1 MQDHERFRI
10 EDVAEDGKPTA
21 PEVVAT
27 KFGEDNLDVSTF
39 LNNSGEGDPL
49 FTGVDNLFEVEGVAF
64 REGEGDA
71 LCNRE
76 DDRSGEV
83 HVI

>member
-1 MQDHERFRI
+1 MDPHVRDEEKEELIQGVIR
-10 EDVAEDGKPTA
+10 
-21 PEVVAT
+21 
-27 KFGEDNLDVSTF
+27 GEDNLDVSTF

-49 FTGVDNLFEVEGVAF
+49 FTGIDNLFEVEGVAF

-76 DDRSGEV
+76 EDRSGEV

>member
-1 MQDHERFRI
+1 MDPHDRDE
-10 EDVAEDGKPTA
+10 EKE
-21 PEVVAT
+21 EVIQGVIR
-27 KFGEDNLDVSTF
+27 GEENLDVSTF

-49 FTGVDNLFEVEGVAF
+49 FAGRDDLFEVEGDAF
-64 REGEGDA
+64 REGEGDD

>member
-1 MQDHERFRI
+1 MDPHVRDEEKEELIQGVIR
-10 EDVAEDGKPTA
+10 
-21 PEVVAT
+21 
-27 KFGEDNLDVSTF
+27 GEENLDVSTF

-49 FTGVDNLFEVEGVAF
+49 FFGRDDLFEVEGDAF
-64 REGEGDA
+64 CKGEGDA
-71 LCNRE
+71 FCNLE

>member
-1 MQDHERFRI
+1 MDPHDRDEEKEELIQGVIR
-10 EDVAEDGKPTA
+10 
-21 PEVVAT
+21 
-27 KFGEDNLDVSTF
+27 GEENLDVSTF

-49 FTGVDNLFEVEGVAF
+49 FTRVDNLFEVEGVAF

-71 LCNRE
+71 LCDRKY
-76 DDRSGEV
+76 DRSGEV

>member
-1 MQDHERFRI
+1 MDPHVRDEEKEELIQGVIRE
-10 EDVAEDGKPTA
+10 EE
-21 PEVVAT
+21 
-27 KFGEDNLDVSTF
+27 NLDVSTF

-49 FTGVDNLFEVEGVAF
+49 FAGRDDLFEVEGDAF
-64 REGEGDA
+64 HEGEGDA
-71 LCNRE
+71 WYDQE

>member
-1 MQDHERFRI
+1 MDPHVRDEEKEELIQGVIR
-10 EDVAEDGKPTA
+10 
-21 PEVVAT
+21 
-27 KFGEDNLDVSTF
+27 GEDNLDVSTF

-49 FTGVDNLFEVEGVAF
+49 FAGRDDLFEVEGDAF

>member
-1 MQDHERFRI
+1 MDPHVRDEEKEELIQGVIR
-10 EDVAEDGKPTA
+10 
-21 PEVVAT
+21 
-27 KFGEDNLDVSTF
+27 GEDNLDVSTF
-39 LNNSGEGDPL
+39 LNNSSEGDPL
-49 FTGVDNLFEVEGVAF
+49 FTGIDNFFEVEGVAL